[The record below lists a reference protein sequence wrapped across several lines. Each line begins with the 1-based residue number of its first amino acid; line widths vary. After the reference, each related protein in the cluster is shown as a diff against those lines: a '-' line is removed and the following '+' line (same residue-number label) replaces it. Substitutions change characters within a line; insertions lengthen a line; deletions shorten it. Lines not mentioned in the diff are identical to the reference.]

1 MSRSSLPH
9 ASKPRCLHLIEL
21 MVVIAI
27 IALLAA
33 LLLPALS
40 TAKKKALR
48 RSMDSAGAT
57 PAKVESPEFNN
68 LARAGSPRRLLA
80 TVRSFSATV
89 SLKPGLSEGTSQ
101 PESICTAQLNTKFEA
116 FNPAGTVNARCFF
129 RSRAGPVSDS
139 LASAQTS
146 QCAACNSDT
155 RRRIWR

>member
-1 MSRSSLPH
+1 
-9 ASKPRCLHLIEL
+9 

-116 FNPAGTVNARCFF
+116 FNPAGTGECEVLLPLACRARQ
-129 RSRAGPVSDS
+129 RLVSIGTNLPVR
-139 LASAQTS
+139 
-146 QCAACNSDT
+146 CM
-155 RRRIWR
+155 